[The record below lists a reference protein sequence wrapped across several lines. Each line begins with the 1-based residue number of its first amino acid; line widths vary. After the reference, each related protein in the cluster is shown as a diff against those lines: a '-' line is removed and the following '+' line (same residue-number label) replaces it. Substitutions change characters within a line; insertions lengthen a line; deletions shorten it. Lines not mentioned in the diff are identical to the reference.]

1 MQGDE
6 ELVGEARARLPTP
19 LSRRDRWA
27 SAALGGSFLATALA
41 IAALLPGHR
50 ALAILPAALLIVC
63 YGVVSRVEFELG
75 PGSAV
80 STQLVLVPMLFVLPV
95 SFVPLAVGAGYMVG
109 ALLDSA
115 DRKRHPQRA
124 LVLLSYS
131 WHSVGPAC
139 VLALFG
145 HDQLRWADWPV
156 YVAALGAQLAFDFA
170 SSAAR
175 EKLAFG
181 VSPRD
186 LLPFLRWVYTVDALL
201 APVALLVASA
211 SRGRPLAF
219 VVVLPLVAL
228 LALLARDRTRRIDRT
243 LELSEA
249 YEGASREA
257 RSDPLTG
264 LGNRLAWDEAIEAVE
279 AGSADGPFSVIVLDL
294 DGLKLANDT
303 RGHAFGDRLLR
314 SLGEVVRESVHAH
327 DHVARLGGDE
337 LGVLMTATDEARCAE
352 IAARIADAIAEHPG
366 LDGFRLSAAV
376 GHATCTAGLAVSLA
390 VRSADTRMYL
400 QKRERAARVLEL
412 DELAERRLSRS
423 EVRPDRRA
431 WAGATG
437 DEDEPALPEELL
449 EQSGR

>member
-1 MQGDE
+1 VQSDE

-19 LSRRDRWA
+19 LSRRDRLT
-27 SAALGGSFLATALA
+27 SAALGGSFLATAVA
-41 IAALLPGHR
+41 IAVLLPGHR
-50 ALAILPAALLIVC
+50 TLAVLPAALLVVC

-80 STQLVLVPMLFVLPV
+80 PTQLVLVPMLFVLPV
-95 SFVPLAVGAGYMVG
+95 SFVPLAVAAGYMVG
-109 ALLDSA
+109 ALLDGL
-115 DRKRHPQRA
+115 DRRRHPQRA
-124 LVLLSYS
+124 LALLSYS

-145 HDQLRWADWPV
+145 HDELRWDDWPV
-156 YVAALGAQLAFDFA
+156 YAAALGAQFAFDFA

-201 APVALLVASA
+201 APVALLVASV
-211 SRGRPLAF
+211 SRGRPVAF

-228 LALLARDRTRRIDRT
+228 LALLARDRTRRIDRA

-249 YEGASREA
+249 YEGASRVA

-264 LGNRLAWDEAIEAVE
+264 LGNRLAWDEAMAAVQ
-279 AGSADGPFSVIVLDL
+279 AGAADGPFSVIMLDL

-314 SLGEVVRESVHAH
+314 SLGEVVRESVRAH
-327 DHVARLGGDE
+327 DQVARLGGDE
-337 LGVLMTATDEARCAE
+337 LGVLMTATDEAGCDE
-352 IAARIADAIAEHPG
+352 IAARIADAIAAHPVV
-366 LDGFRLSAAV
+366 DGFRLSAAV
-376 GHATCTAGLAVSLA
+376 GHSTCAAGAAVAHA
-390 VRSADTRMYL
+390 VRSADTRMYV
-400 QKRERAARVLEL
+400 QKRARAAQVLEL
-412 DELAERRLSRS
+412 DDLAGRRLARTEARLERRT
-423 EVRPDRRA
+423 RA
-431 WAGATG
+431 AGVG